1 MTDKELP
8 EQKSTKKVATPKAAV
23 KKAVSKKVARKEA
36 APSGATTETSLSN
49 IKSVLDEM
57 KNDRESRDRQLA
69 SLAEGVREGLGVISE
84 QVENRD
90 SRRDKEMLHLFEGL
104 NAAFTRANA
113 DSSERDDR
121 SVQIINQLTES
132 VMHDH
137 EATLKEVHE
146 QEVLTDKKM
155 GYLSKVQEQR
165 TKLTRWIAVPGIS
178 LAVVAVIYM
187 FYVVTVMERAM
198 TSMSK
203 DMQYMTVSVDN
214 MNANIG
220 QMTRDMNVMTR
231 TTVPVMRGMHN
242 VMPWSN

>member
-8 EQKSTKKVATPKAAV
+8 EKKTKKVTKSKAAI
-23 KKAVSKKVARKEA
+23 KTTASKKPV
-36 APSGATTETSLSN
+36 SGKPAQADTLTDASLSN
-49 IKSVLDEM
+49 IKSILDEM
-57 KNDRESRDRQLA
+57 KSDRESRDQQLA
-69 SLAEGVREGLGVISE
+69 ALAEGVREGLGVITE
-84 QVENRD
+84 QVEDRD

-104 NAAFTRANA
+104 NAAFTRAN
-113 DSSERDDR
+113 SISNEREDR
-121 SVQIINQLTES
+121 SVQIINKLTES

-146 QEVLTDKKM
+146 QELLADKKL
-155 GYLSKVQEQR
+155 GYLSEVQAQR
-165 TKLTRWIAVPGIS
+165 SKLTRWIAVPGVS
-178 LAVVAVIYM
+178 LAVIAVIYM
-187 FYVVTVMERAM
+187 FYVVTVMEKAM

-220 QMTRDMNVMTR
+220 QVTRDMNMLTR
-231 TTVPVMRGMHN
+231 NTAPVMNGMRN